1 LPAVTTGTD
10 VGGGTC
16 QGAGK
21 TVVHDNM
28 YFTASGKISECGG
41 DLATWQ
47 KKGNDKGSTVA
58 VLPSDETII
67 GWAKELLGF

>member
-1 LPAVTTGTD
+1 
-10 VGGGTC
+10 
-16 QGAGK
+16 
-21 TVVHDNM
+21 VVHDNM